1 MGHAARMRLPA
12 AASCV
17 ALCLSLSLSACTRG
31 SGEPGS
37 TVRDPGDF
45 DAIDVSGPFQVQ
57 IEVGPATHVV
67 VSGDDNVVPKVRTE
81 VVGSTLHIDLPGRV
95 VTKLPLSVAISVPAL
110 SDIDIGGASTVTVA
124 GLEAPGFE
132 LDVSGASQLTIAGQ
146 STELEAEISGASR
159 LSASGLQVSKAKIEA
174 SGASTVEVSVDDSV
188 EAEASGASTVRIH
201 GSPDEIARDV
211 SGASTVEL
219 VD

>member
-1 MGHAARMRLPA
+1 MRISI
-12 AASCV
+12 AASCL
-17 ALCLSLSLSACTRG
+17 ALALSSSACTRG
-31 SGEPGS
+31 SGDPGS
-37 TVRDPGDF
+37 AVRDPGDF

-57 IEVGPATHVV
+57 IEVGPAASIV

-110 SDIDIGGASTVTVA
+110 SDIDVGGASTVTVA
-124 GLEAPGFE
+124 GLETQDFE
-132 LDVSGASQLTIAGQ
+132 VDVSGASQLTLTGR

-159 LSASGLQVSKAKIEA
+159 LSATGLQVSKAKLEA
-174 SGASTVEVSVDDSV
+174 SGASKAEISVDDSV
-188 EAEASGASTVRIH
+188 DAEASGASTVRIH